1 MDCALRVGLA
11 LQRLHV
17 SALMDLDPLAT
28 SPSPRHRTVV
38 SEFAQQDQHGETWL
52 LLGRRIQA
60 LPLKMLTLR
69 QNVVMQERA
78 TQILEDVNVF
88 LDTLDEP
95 VRDYPVLVSLTTH
108 AAAEG
113 SVYLSAN

>member
-1 MDCALRVGLA
+1 
-11 LQRLHV
+11 
-17 SALMDLDPLAT
+17 
-28 SPSPRHRTVV
+28 
-38 SEFAQQDQHGETWL
+38 
-52 LLGRRIQA
+52 
-60 LPLKMLTLR
+60 MLTLR

-88 LDTLDEP
+88 LGTLDEP